1 MRLKTLALS
10 VSLSLFL
17 SSSIALARNASDIV
31 GLFGGIMRSAMS
43 QAAQTG
49 NAELAKR
56 QQENTPKRDPNDV
69 VAQVLNYSTYG
80 NDEGTDRAFWFKQD
94 SGKCVY
100 SLYSPTV
107 AEILS
112 GNKPEVV
119 RTIDLDQFDPRNIT
133 FKHERVRS
141 DTWLGRNPH
150 VFTITA
156 HINQV
161 IARARGKLNLERLR
175 HGWTLIYSK
184 YCTGKRKEF

>member
-1 MRLKTLALS
+1 MVAVRLKIAALS

-17 SSSIALARNASDIV
+17 SSSVALAQNADDIV
-31 GLFGGIMRSAMS
+31 TMFGGTMRSAMS
-43 QAAQTG
+43 QAAQTK
-49 NAELAKR
+49 NAELARR

-69 VAQVLNYSTYG
+69 VAQVLNYTTYG
-80 NDEGTDRAFWFKQD
+80 NDEGTDRAFWFKQN

-112 GNKPEVV
+112 GNDKLEAV

-133 FKHERVRS
+133 FRHEHVRS
-141 DTWLGRNPH
+141 KMWFGRNPQ

-156 HINQV
+156 HVNQV
-161 IARARGKLNLERLR
+161 IARARGKLDLQRLR
-175 HGWTLIYSK
+175 RGWTLIYSK
-184 YCTGKRKEF
+184 YCK